1 MRQPKKTDCTMIQN
15 RLWLL
20 LLAFCAAMALHAQ
33 RNRNVYVPKAGTLS
47 EMIPHA
53 ENDSITC
60 LRLQGKLNATDFRYL
75 RDSLPKLRLLDLSK
89 ATIGFYAGKNGTWNG
104 FHVYTANVLPA
115 YAFCQQMEDSTFQ
128 GKESLHHVILPQGVK
143 MVDRAAFKGCSHLH
157 ICQLRRHKAPRLQP
171 EALTDSVTSIFV
183 PEGSG
188 DTYRSNEEW
197 KKFAIA
203 EGKPSSAYI
212 RITRLGSLAS
222 ELQRKGKQPKDIHFL
237 VIEGK
242 LDEADFTLIRDYM
255 PNLMSI
261 DMRRTNATAIPE
273 YTFTQKKNLLRVILP
288 QNLKSIGQRAFSG
301 CTRMCDNLI
310 LPPSVTAIEFGA
322 FMGCENLKSVIVT
335 GNNLTTLGE
344 QLFGEGKG
352 KLVYAP

>member
-1 MRQPKKTDCTMIQN
+1 MIQN

-33 RNRNVYVPKAGTLS
+33 RNKNVYVPKAGTLS

-143 MVDRAAFKGCSHLH
+143 MIDRAAFKGCSHLH

-171 EALTDSVTSIFV
+171 EALADSVTSIFV

-197 KKFAIA
+197 NGRNLPLPKAS
-203 EGKPSSAYI
+203 P
-212 RITRLGSLAS
+212 RLPTYAS
-222 ELQRKGKQPKDIHFL
+222 PGWAAWPVNCKGRGNSPR
-237 VIEGK
+237 
-242 LDEADFTLIRDYM
+242 T
-255 PNLMSI
+255 SI
-261 DMRRTNATAIPE
+261 
-273 YTFTQKKNLLRVILP
+273 
-288 QNLKSIGQRAFSG
+288 SW
-301 CTRMCDNLI
+301 
-310 LPPSVTAIEFGA
+310 
-322 FMGCENLKSVIVT
+322 
-335 GNNLTTLGE
+335 
-344 QLFGEGKG
+344 
-352 KLVYAP
+352 

>member
-1 MRQPKKTDCTMIQN
+1 
-15 RLWLL
+15 
-20 LLAFCAAMALHAQ
+20 
-33 RNRNVYVPKAGTLS
+33 
-47 EMIPHA
+47 
-53 ENDSITC
+53 
-60 LRLQGKLNATDFRYL
+60 
-75 RDSLPKLRLLDLSK
+75 
-89 ATIGFYAGKNGTWNG
+89 
-104 FHVYTANVLPA
+104 
-115 YAFCQQMEDSTFQ
+115 MEDSTCQ
-128 GKESLHHVILPQGVK
+128 GKESLHHGILPQGVK
-143 MVDRAAFKGCSHLH
+143 MIDRAAFKGCSHLH
-157 ICQLRRHKAPRLQP
+157 IGQLRRHKAPRLQP

-183 PEGSG
+183 PEGGG

-322 FMGCENLKSVIVT
+322 FMGCENLRSVIVT